1 MAVPQAD
8 DRWLC
13 RSPITSSFVSFV
25 GAPGGSIRYGTSSG
39 KEAVGGFEEIL
50 EGREE
55 RGGGGR
61 VEGPVVDREREPHR
75 AADGDRTLVLH
86 HGPCGGADGEDRG
99 LGRVDDR
106 GELVDPEHAEV
117 GDGEGPAPHVG
128 PAEGAGAGL
137 ADQLPALGGD
147 AAEALDV

>member
-39 KEAVGGFEEIL
+39 KDAVGGFEEIL

-55 RGGGGR
+55 RGGGGP
-61 VEGPVVDREREPHR
+61 VEGPVVDGEGELHL
-75 AADGDRTLVLH
+75 AADGDLAVALDHLTA
-86 HGPCGGADGEDRG
+86 GGAHGEDRG

-106 GELVDPEHAEV
+106 GELVDAEHPEV
-117 GDGEGPAPHVG
+117 GDRERAAAHLGRGE
-128 PAEGAGAGL
+128 L
-137 ADQLPALGGD
+137 A
-147 AAEALDV
+147 